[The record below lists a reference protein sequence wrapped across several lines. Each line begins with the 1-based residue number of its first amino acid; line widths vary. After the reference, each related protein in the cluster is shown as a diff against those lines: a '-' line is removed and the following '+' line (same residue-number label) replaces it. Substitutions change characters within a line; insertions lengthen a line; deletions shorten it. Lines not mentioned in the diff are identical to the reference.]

1 MEAMMADFTTGAGGT
16 LSLVLAAPA
25 TYTEA
30 GYEALTP
37 IKVGKVTAISGLPT
51 RTYNEVTLNYL
62 ESAGE
67 DVAKGSYSLGTTT
80 LTVALD
86 SEDAGQALLQTA
98 NDSTAKYTV
107 KLSHPVHGDTY
118 GRALVFGQQKVL
130 GDNDTPSTWDVN
142 IRWTVAT
149 SSDDGIVNVEAA

>member
-1 MEAMMADFTTGAGGT
+1 MSDFATGAGGT

-37 IKVGKVTAISGLPT
+37 TPVGKITAMSGVPS
-51 RTYNEVTLNYL
+51 RMYNEVTLNYIA
-62 ESAGE
+62 SAGE
-67 DVAKGSYSLGTTT
+67 DVAKGSFSLGTTT
-80 LTVALD
+80 VTVALD
-86 SEDAGQALLQTA
+86 ADDAGQTLLQAA

-107 KLSHPVHGDTY
+107 KLSHPVHGDIY
-118 GRALVFGQQKVL
+118 GRALVFGQQKTW
-130 GDNDTPSTWDVN
+130 GDNDTPSTWEVN

-149 SSDDGIVNVEAA
+149 SSDDGIVYVEAA